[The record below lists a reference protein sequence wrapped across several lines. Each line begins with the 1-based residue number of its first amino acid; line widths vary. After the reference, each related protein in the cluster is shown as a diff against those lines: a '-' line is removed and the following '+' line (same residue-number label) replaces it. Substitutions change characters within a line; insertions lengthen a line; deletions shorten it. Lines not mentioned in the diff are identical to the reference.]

1 MIVALGALR
10 ESNKEPAPA
19 LAITTTPSAATIHAR
34 LVTTFVPS
42 ANSQA
47 MHDHLSERLA
57 NERGYLLDPL
67 ADP

>member
-1 MIVALGALR
+1 
-10 ESNKEPAPA
+10 
-19 LAITTTPSAATIHAR
+19 
-34 LVTTFVPS
+34 VTTFVPS